1 MDEWTLQILNWAK
14 DVLNWFD
21 DRVIILVVAL
31 SAVSLFIHF
40 KK

>member
-1 MDEWTLQILNWAK
+1 MDSWTMAVLNWAK
-14 DVLNWFD
+14 DVLNGFD
-21 DRVIILVVAL
+21 DKVIILIIAL

>member
-1 MDEWTLQILNWAK
+1 MDSWTMQVLNWAK
-14 DVLNWFD
+14 EVLQGFD
-21 DRVIILVVAL
+21 DRVIILVIAL